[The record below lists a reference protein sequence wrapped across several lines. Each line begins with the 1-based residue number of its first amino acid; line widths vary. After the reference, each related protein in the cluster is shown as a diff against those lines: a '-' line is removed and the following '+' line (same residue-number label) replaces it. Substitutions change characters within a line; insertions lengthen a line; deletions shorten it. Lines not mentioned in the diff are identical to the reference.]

1 MRRSPAFDVPGFRP
15 LWLSLSAVGLGT
27 AIGHVAIAWVT
38 LELTDSALAVAATV
52 AIRLLPLLVLGIPLG
67 SLADRVDRR
76 RLLIAADLLGAAASG
91 AVALVAVAGGLSFGV
106 ILVVS
111 LVFGIVDTI
120 RTTTA
125 QAYVYDIVGA
135 RQATSGI
142 ALSNLSTQLASSL
155 GAFVGGA
162 VLATAGVPPTF
173 LIATAAWLVGA
184 ALLLR
189 TPASTTDGAT
199 RPTLDLRRTV
209 MLLLRSPGVAAIA
222 VLVILAEVFGFS
234 TTGLVPTFAKEV
246 LLVDA
251 AGLGVLVAA
260 RSVGGVVGL
269 AWLATLGARRSAGVL
284 IIVATAGFGLALAT
298 FAVSTVF
305 VLSVGLM
312 FASGA
317 AAATLDSLGQVLLQR
332 TAPDHERGAAMGI
345 WVVSIGFGPIGVL
358 ALGAAAEGFGAPI
371 VQAVS
376 GSLLVVVAV
385 AMARVSTLAK
395 LR

>member
-1 MRRSPAFDVPGFRP
+1 MRRSPAFAVPGFRP

-135 RQATSGI
+135 RLATSGI

-269 AWLATLGARRSAGVL
+269 AWLATRMRLPSWLTSR
-284 IIVATAGFGLALAT
+284 I
-298 FAVSTVF
+298 
-305 VLSVGLM
+305 
-312 FASGA
+312 
-317 AAATLDSLGQVLLQR
+317 
-332 TAPDHERGAAMGI
+332 
-345 WVVSIGFGPIGVL
+345 
-358 ALGAAAEGFGAPI
+358 
-371 VQAVS
+371 
-376 GSLLVVVAV
+376 
-385 AMARVSTLAK
+385 
-395 LR
+395 

>member
-1 MRRSPAFDVPGFRP
+1 MRRSPAFEVPGFRS

-27 AIGHVAIAWVT
+27 AVGHVAVAWVT
-38 LELTDSALAVAATV
+38 LELTNSPFAVAATLAV
-52 AIRLLPLLVLGIPLG
+52 RLLPMLVLGIPMG

-76 RLLIAADLLGAAASG
+76 RLLIAADLIGAAASA
-91 AVALVAVAGGLSFGV
+91 AVALVAIAGGLGFGV

-111 LVFGIVDTI
+111 LVFGVIDTI

-135 RQATSGI
+135 RLATSGI
-142 ALSNLSTQLASSL
+142 ALSNLGTQLASSL

-162 VLATAGVPPTF
+162 VLATAGVPQTF
-173 LIATAAWLVGA
+173 LIATVAWLVGA

-189 TPASTTDGAT
+189 SPSSTTDGAA

-222 VLVILAEVFGFS
+222 IIVILAEVFGFS
-234 TTGLVPTFAKEV
+234 TTALVPTFAKEI

-251 AGLGVLVAA
+251 AGLGLLVAA
-260 RSVGGVVGL
+260 RSIGGVAGL
-269 AWLATLGARRSAGVL
+269 AWLATLGSSRGAGAL
-284 IIVATAGFGLALAT
+284 IIVATAVFGLALAT

-305 VLSVGLM
+305 AVSVVLM

-376 GSLLVVVAV
+376 GSLLVIVAL
-385 AMARVSTLAK
+385 AMARFSTLPK

>member
-1 MRRSPAFDVPGFRP
+1 MRRSPAFEVPGFRS

-27 AIGHVAIAWVT
+27 AVGHVAVAWVT
-38 LELTDSALAVAATV
+38 LELTNSPFAVASTLAV
-52 AIRLLPLLVLGIPLG
+52 RLLPLLVLGIPIG

-76 RLLIAADLLGAAASG
+76 RLLIVADLIGAAASG
-91 AVALVAVAGGLSFGV
+91 AVALVAIAGGLGFGV

-111 LVFGIVDTI
+111 LMFGVIDTI

-125 QAYVYDIVGA
+125 QAYVYDIVGT
-135 RQATSGI
+135 RLATSGI
-142 ALSNLSTQLASSL
+142 ALSNLGTQLASSL

-162 VLATAGVPPTF
+162 VLATAGVPQTF
-173 LIATAAWLVGA
+173 LIATVAWLVGA

-189 TPASTTDGAT
+189 SPSSTTDGAA

-222 VLVILAEVFGFS
+222 IIVILAEVFGFS
-234 TTGLVPTFAKEV
+234 TTALVPTFAKEI

-251 AGLGVLVAA
+251 AGLGLLVAA
-260 RSVGGVVGL
+260 RSIGGVAGL
-269 AWLATLGARRSAGVL
+269 AWLATLGSSRGAGAL
-284 IIVATAGFGLALAT
+284 IIVATAVFGLALAT

-305 VLSVGLM
+305 AVSVVLM

-376 GSLLVVVAV
+376 GSLLVIVAL
-385 AMARVSTLAK
+385 AMARFSTLPK